1 MDTIELE
8 KSQIMGSK
16 VSYEKNERLR
26 YHKTL
31 VSRIL
36 ESCFYA

>member
-16 VSYEKNERLR
+16 VSYEKNGGLR
-26 YHKTL
+26 YHKIL
-31 VSRIL
+31 ISRIL